1 MTPLRKTQCWKGLL
15 RASGLL
21 RRIFPLT
28 RVGAALAMVD
38 GFALW
43 AEGLR
48 HQNLVVLGAAAVV
61 LAIQCGLTLVV
72 VASGFIARYSSRRQG
87 TSEKLDLD
95 SGRSQA
101 TGFAVSFPA
110 WLPFVTLHWDWRQPD
125 GINVE
130 TRREQ
135 GQLREYIRP
144 RHRLASDSIQRQFR
158 CGDFLGLAEVSW
170 LAEEQRSIRVLPSR
184 AGSGALALRAG
195 LAQGSEL
202 ADPAGG
208 LHGSL
213 TEMREYR
220 PGDSPRL
227 IRWKLFAHTRKL
239 IVRTPEPAF
248 EDSPNS
254 CAWLAGAPSSEAAS
268 RLVREALEGGMLG
281 DQWGFGASGTQD
293 LILGDMERAR
303 DTIARSGSADEMTA
317 EEILRFLCE
326 AELAGFSACYLF
338 LSADAPG
345 LAAKLKQISRQT
357 SLDLHAVFAVSGAD
371 DFPERAGRIHRL
383 FWRPRT
389 GRQDK
394 AVLTAAV
401 SRLSSFFSTSVLCDV
416 TSGE

>member
-1 MTPLRKTQCWKGLL
+1 MTPLKKTQCWKGLR

-28 RVGAALAMVD
+28 RVGAALALID

-61 LAIQCGLTLVV
+61 LAIQCGLTSVV
-72 VASGFIARYSSRRQG
+72 IAGGLLARYSSRRQG
-87 TSEKLDLD
+87 ISDTLDLET
-95 SGRSQA
+95 GRSQA
-101 TGFAVSFPA
+101 TGFAVAFPA
-110 WLPFVTLHWDWRQPD
+110 WLPFVNLSWDCRQPN

-130 TRREQ
+130 ARREQ

-144 RHRLASDSIQRQFR
+144 RHRLASESIEREFR

-170 LAEEQRSIRVLPSR
+170 LAEEHRSIRVLPSR

-202 ADPAGG
+202 ADPSGA

-281 DQWGFGASGTQD
+281 EHWGFGASGTHD

-303 DTIARSGSADEMTA
+303 DAIARSGSAGEM
-317 EEILRFLCE
+317 ESEGILRFLCE

-345 LAAKLKQISRQT
+345 LAAELKRISRQT
-357 SLDLHAVFAVSGAD
+357 PVDLHAVFAVSGAD

-416 TSGE
+416 ASRE

>member
-1 MTPLRKTQCWKGLL
+1 MTPLKKNQCWKGLR

-21 RRIFPLT
+21 RRVFPLT
-28 RVGAALAMVD
+28 RVGAALALID

-72 VASGFIARYSSRRQG
+72 VASGFIARYSSRRQDN
-87 TSEKLDLD
+87 SEKLDLD
-95 SGRSQA
+95 TGRCQS
-101 TGFAVSFPA
+101 TGFVVTFPA
-110 WLPFVTLHWDWRQPD
+110 WLPFVTLSWDWSQPG

-144 RHRLASDSIQRQFR
+144 HHRLASDSIQRQFR
-158 CGDFLGLAEVSW
+158 CGDFLGVAEVSW

-202 ADPAGG
+202 ADPAGA

-239 IVRTPEPAF
+239 IVRTPEAAF

-281 DQWGFGASGTQD
+281 EQWGFGASGSHD
-293 LILGDMERAR
+293 LILGDMERAH
-303 DTIARSGSADEMTA
+303 DTIARSGSADEM
-317 EEILRFLCE
+317 EPKEVLRFLGE

-338 LSADAPG
+338 LSADAQG
-345 LAAKLKQISRQT
+345 LAAKLKLISRQT
-357 SLDLHAVFAVSGAD
+357 PVDLHAVFAVSGAD
-371 DFPERAGRIHRL
+371 DSPERVGRIHRL

-394 AVLTAAV
+394 AVVTAAV
-401 SRLSSFFSTSVLCDV
+401 SRLSAFFNTSVMCDLA
-416 TSGE
+416 SGE

>member
-1 MTPLRKTQCWKGLL
+1 MTPLRKTQCWKGLR

-28 RVGAALAMVD
+28 RVGAALALVD

-72 VASGFIARYSSRRQG
+72 IVCGFIARYSSRRQG
-87 TSEKLDLD
+87 ISQSLDLD
-95 SGRSQA
+95 TGRSQA
-101 TGFAVSFPA
+101 TGFSVAFPA
-110 WLPFVTLHWDWRQPD
+110 WVPFVTLNWDWRHPD
-125 GINVE
+125 GIAVE
-130 TRREQ
+130 AGREQ
-135 GQLREYIRP
+135 GRLREYIRP
-144 RHRLASDSIQRQFR
+144 RHRLASDSIERHFR

-170 LAEEQRSIRVLPSR
+170 LSEEHRSIRVLPSR
-184 AGSGALALRAG
+184 AESGALALRAG

-202 ADPAGG
+202 ADPAGA

-239 IVRTPEPAF
+239 MVRTPEPAF

-268 RLVREALEGGMLG
+268 RLVREALERGMLG
-281 DQWGFGASGTQD
+281 EQWGFGASGTHD

-303 DTIARSGSADEMTA
+303 DIIARSGGASEMEP
-317 EEILRFLCE
+317 EEILRFLWE

-338 LSADAPG
+338 LSADALG

-357 SLDLHAVFAVSGAD
+357 PVDLHAVFAVSGAD

-389 GRQDK
+389 SRQDK

-401 SRLSSFFSTSVLCDV
+401 SRLSSFFNTSVLCDV
-416 TSGE
+416 ASRE

>member
-1 MTPLRKTQCWKGLL
+1 M
-15 RASGLL
+15 
-21 RRIFPLT
+21 T
-28 RVGAALAMVD
+28 RVGAALALID

-72 VASGFIARYSSRRQG
+72 VASGFIARYSSRRQDN
-87 TSEKLDLD
+87 SEKLDLD
-95 SGRSQA
+95 TGRCQS
-101 TGFAVSFPA
+101 TGFVVTFPA
-110 WLPFVTLHWDWRQPD
+110 WLPFVTLSWDWSQPG

-144 RHRLASDSIQRQFR
+144 HHRLASDSIQRQFR
-158 CGDFLGLAEVSW
+158 CGDFLGVAEVSW

-202 ADPAGG
+202 ADPAGA

-239 IVRTPEPAF
+239 IVRTPEAAF

-281 DQWGFGASGTQD
+281 EQWGFGASGSHD
-293 LILGDMERAR
+293 LILGDMERAH
-303 DTIARSGSADEMTA
+303 DTIARSGSADEM
-317 EEILRFLCE
+317 EPKEVLRFLGE

-338 LSADAPG
+338 LSADAQG
-345 LAAKLKQISRQT
+345 LAAKLKLISRQT
-357 SLDLHAVFAVSGAD
+357 PVDLHAVFAVSGAD
-371 DFPERAGRIHRL
+371 DSPERAGWLDKL

-394 AVLTAAV
+394 AVVTAAV
-401 SRLSSFFSTSVLCDV
+401 SRLSAFFNTSVMCDLA
-416 TSGE
+416 SGE

>member
-95 SGRSQA
+95 TGRCQS
-101 TGFAVSFPA
+101 TGFAVAFPR
-110 WLPFVTLHWDWRQPD
+110 WLPFVTLSWDWRQPD

-345 LAAKLKQISRQT
+345 LAAKLKEISRQT

>member
-1 MTPLRKTQCWKGLL
+1 
-15 RASGLL
+15 
-21 RRIFPLT
+21 
-28 RVGAALAMVD
+28 MVD

-95 SGRSQA
+95 TGRCQS
-101 TGFAVSFPA
+101 TGFAVAFPR
-110 WLPFVTLHWDWRQPD
+110 WLPFVTLSWDWRQPD

-281 DQWGFGASGTQD
+281 EQWGFGASGTQD

>member
-1 MTPLRKTQCWKGLL
+1 MTPLRKTQCWKGLQ
-15 RASGLL
+15 RTAGLL

-28 RVGAALAMVD
+28 RVGAALAIVD

-72 VASGFIARYSSRRQG
+72 IGCSFVARYSSRRQAVPE
-87 TSEKLDLD
+87 TLDLD
-95 SGRSQA
+95 TGRSQA
-101 TGFAVSFPA
+101 TGFAVNFPA
-110 WLPFVTLHWDWRQPD
+110 WLPFVTLSWDWRRPD

-130 TRREQ
+130 ARREQ

-144 RHRLASDSIQRQFR
+144 RHRLASDSIERQFR

-170 LAEEQRSIRVLPSR
+170 LVEEARPIRVLPSR
-184 AGSGALALRAG
+184 AESGALALRAG

-202 ADPAGG
+202 ADPAGA

-227 IRWKLFAHTRKL
+227 IRWKLFAHSRKL

-268 RLVREALEGGMLG
+268 RLVREALEGGLLG
-281 DQWGFGASGTQD
+281 EQWGFGASGSHD

-303 DTIARSGSADEMTA
+303 DTIARSGSACEMEP

-326 AELAGFSACYLF
+326 AESAGFSGCYLF

-345 LAAKLKQISRQT
+345 LAAKLKRISRQT
-357 SLDLHAVFAVSGAD
+357 PVDLHAVFAVSGAD
-371 DFPERAGRIHRL
+371 DSTEGTGRIHRL

-389 GRQDK
+389 GLQDK
-394 AVLTAAV
+394 AALTSAL
-401 SRLSSFFSTSVLCDV
+401 SRLSSFFNTSVLCDV
-416 TSGE
+416 GSGE